1 MYSIRALGRASRE
14 CMGESALF
22 SCKDAVSAADCA
34 RMTSHRMK
42 NGPDTTKLYKA
53 AEMRLYDYLL
63 PSQKATGEG
72 LPTVVR
78 DAILDV
84 INYKLKT
91 YRYMMFVG
99 LLVAITDKSLHP
111 RCLQLQSG
119 CEGAYDPRS
128 LCKDIVSPFE
138 KKMLKGR
145 LGGSCDPYVSNPA
158 RHPMIEKTNKVK
170 SAADKV
176 VLGKL
181 YDALEFVRTADD
193 AMRKKMFCYAYGL
206 VLKRPPTESSLVEF
220 DVPEDSDVSAD
231 KFFDF
236 LEAHTQGVSA
246 VVTLAAYFRTCCIK
260 VKSAVVHPITESGAS
275 PKEVGDIDLTLKD
288 GCPVAVEVKD
298 KPYKD
303 VDVQHACEK
312 ALKAGVHHVI
322 FAFGPE
328 AEKKRPQDG
337 VLRNYWK
344 EKGVQLAFLSISS
357 ELCMA
362 ITLADETKRSAFAS
376 DIGKALVEMNA
387 PHDVV
392 ELFKRTFKKESA

>member
-1 MYSIRALGRASRE
+1 
-14 CMGESALF
+14 
-22 SCKDAVSAADCA
+22 
-34 RMTSHRMK
+34 MTSHRMK
-42 NGPDTTKLYKA
+42 YGPDTAKLYKA
-53 AEMRLYDYLL
+53 AELRLYDYLL
-63 PSQKATGEG
+63 PSHTATGDG

-78 DAILDV
+78 DSIFDV
-84 INYKLKT
+84 INGKRKT

-99 LLVAITDKSLHP
+99 LLVAVTDKSLHP

-128 LCKDIVSPFE
+128 LCKDVVSPFE

-145 LGGSCDPYVSNPA
+145 LGGSCDPFVNNPA
-158 RHPMIEKTNKVK
+158 RNPMIEKTNKVK
-170 SAADKV
+170 STADKI

-181 YDALEFVRTADD
+181 YDVLEFVQTADD
-193 AMRKKMFCYAYGL
+193 VLRKKMFCYAYGL
-206 VLKRPPTESSLVEF
+206 VLKRSPTESSLVEF
-220 DVPEDSDVSAD
+220 KVSGGSDVSSD

-246 VVTLAAYFRTCCIK
+246 VVTLVAYFRTCCGK
-260 VKSAVVHPITESGAS
+260 VKSAIVHPITESGAS

-298 KPYKD
+298 KLYRD

-344 EKGVQLAFLSISS
+344 EKGVELAFLSISS

-362 ITLADETKRSAFAS
+362 ITLADEAMRCAFAN
-376 DIGKALVEMNA
+376 DMGKALVEMNA

-392 ELFKRTFKKESA
+392 ELFKKTFGKESV

>member
-1 MYSIRALGRASRE
+1 
-14 CMGESALF
+14 
-22 SCKDAVSAADCA
+22 
-34 RMTSHRMK
+34 MK
-42 NGPDTTKLYKA
+42 KSPDTAKLYEA
-53 AEMRLYDYLL
+53 AELRLHDYLM
-63 PSQKATGEG
+63 PATTATDEG
-72 LPTVVR
+72 LPPVVR
-78 DAILDV
+78 DAISDV
-84 INYKLKT
+84 INGKRKT

-99 LLVAITDKSLHP
+99 LLVAVTDKSLHP
-111 RCLQLQSG
+111 RCLQLVAG

-128 LCKDIVSPFE
+128 LCKDVVSPFE

-145 LGGSCDPYVSNPA
+145 LGGSCDPYVNNPA

-181 YDALEFVRTADD
+181 CDVLDFARSADD
-193 AMRKKMFCYAYGL
+193 VMRRRMFCYAYGL
-206 VLKRPPTESSLVEF
+206 VLKRPPIESSLVEF
-220 DVPEDSDVSAD
+220 DAAADSSLSTD

-246 VVTLAAYFRTCCIK
+246 VVTLAAYFRTCCGK

-288 GCPVAVEVKD
+288 GRTVAVEVKD

-303 VDVQHACEK
+303 MDVQHACEK
-312 ALKAGVHHVI
+312 AMKAGVHHVI
-322 FAFGPE
+322 FAFGPD

-337 VLRNYWK
+337 VLRNYWQ

-362 ITLADETKRSAFAS
+362 VTLADEAKRCAFAN
-376 DIGKALVEMNA
+376 DMGKALVEMNA
-387 PHDVV
+387 PHDVI
-392 ELFKRTFKKESA
+392 ELFKKTFKKEAA

>member
-1 MYSIRALGRASRE
+1 
-14 CMGESALF
+14 MGGSALF
-22 SCKDAVSAADCA
+22 SCMDAVSAADCA
-34 RMTSHRMK
+34 RMTLHRMK
-42 NGPDTTKLYKA
+42 IGPDTTKLYKA
-53 AEMRLYDYLL
+53 AELRLYDYLL
-63 PSQKATGEG
+63 PSQDATGEG

-78 DAILDV
+78 DSIFDV
-84 INYKLKT
+84 INGKRKT

-99 LLVAITDKSLHP
+99 LLVAVTDKSLHP

-128 LCKDIVSPFE
+128 LCKDVVSPFE
-138 KKMLKGR
+138 KKRLKGR

-158 RHPMIEKTNKVK
+158 RNKMIEKTNKAK
-170 SAADKV
+170 SAADKMM
-176 VLGKL
+176 LAKL
-181 YDALEFVRTADD
+181 WDVLEFARTADD
-193 AMRKKMFCYAYGL
+193 ALRKKMFCYAYGL

-220 DVPEDSDVSAD
+220 GVSEGSDVSSD

-236 LEAHTQGVSA
+236 LESHTQGVSA
-246 VVTLAAYFRTCCIK
+246 VVTLAAYFRTCCGK
-260 VKSAVVHPITESGAS
+260 VKSAVVHPITESGSS

-288 GCPVAVEVKD
+288 GLPVAVEVKD

-312 ALKAGVHHVI
+312 ALKAGVHRVI

-344 EKGVQLAFLSISS
+344 EKGVELAFLSISS

-362 ITLADETKRSAFAS
+362 ITMSDEPRRCAFANE
-376 DIGKALVEMNA
+376 IGKALVEMNA
-387 PHDVV
+387 PHDVA
-392 ELFKRTFKKESA
+392 ELFGKTFRKETT

>member
-1 MYSIRALGRASRE
+1 
-14 CMGESALF
+14 MGESALF
-22 SCKDAVSAADCA
+22 SCRDAVSAADCA
-34 RMTSHRMK
+34 WMTSHRMK
-42 NGPDTTKLYKA
+42 NGPDTTKLYEA
-53 AEMRLYDYLL
+53 AELRLYDYLL
-63 PSQKATGEG
+63 PSQTATDDG

-78 DAILDV
+78 DAIFDV
-84 INYKLKT
+84 INGKRKT

-119 CEGAYDPRS
+119 CDGAYDPCS
-128 LCKDIVSPFE
+128 LCKDVVSPFE
-138 KKMLKGR
+138 KTMLKGR

-170 SAADKV
+170 SSSDKII
-176 VLGKL
+176 LGKL
-181 YDALEFVRTADD
+181 YDVLEFVRTAED

-206 VLKRPPTESSLVEF
+206 VLNRPPTESSLVDF
-220 DVPEDSDVSAD
+220 DVSVGSDVSAD

-246 VVTLAAYFRTCCIK
+246 VVTLAAYFRTCCGK

-275 PKEVGDIDLTLKD
+275 PKEVGDIDLMLKD

-303 VDVQHACEK
+303 VDVQHVCEK

-344 EKGVQLAFLSISS
+344 EKGVQLACLSISS

-362 ITLADETKRSAFAS
+362 ITLSDETKRCAFAN
-376 DIGKALVEMNA
+376 DMGKALVEMNA
-387 PHDVV
+387 PHDVIEV
-392 ELFKRTFKKESA
+392 FKKTFKKDAA

>member
-1 MYSIRALGRASRE
+1 
-14 CMGESALF
+14 MGESALF
-22 SCKDAVSAADCA
+22 SCRDAVSAADCA
-34 RMTSHRMK
+34 WMTSHRMNK
-42 NGPDTTKLYKA
+42 GPDTTKLYKA
-53 AEMRLYDYLL
+53 AELRLYDYLL
-63 PSQKATGEG
+63 PSQTATGDG
-72 LPTVVR
+72 LPTLVR
-78 DAILDV
+78 DVIFDV
-84 INYKLKT
+84 INCKRKT

-99 LLVAITDKSLHP
+99 LLVAVTDKSLHP

-128 LCKDIVSPFE
+128 LCKDVVSPFE

-158 RHPMIEKTNKVK
+158 RHPMIEKTNKTK
-170 SAADKV
+170 SASDKII
-176 VLGKL
+176 LGKL
-181 YDALEFVRTADD
+181 YDVLEFVRTAGD

-206 VLKRPPTESSLVEF
+206 VLKRPPIESSLVEF
-220 DVPEDSDVSAD
+220 DVSECSDVSAD

-246 VVTLAAYFRTCCIK
+246 VVTLAAYFRTCCGK

-275 PKEVGDIDLTLKD
+275 PKEVGDIDLMLKD

-303 VDVQHACEK
+303 VDVQHVCEK

-362 ITLADETKRSAFAS
+362 ITLSDEAKRCAFAN
-376 DIGKALVEMNA
+376 DMGKALVEMNA
-387 PHDVV
+387 PHDVIEV
-392 ELFKRTFKKESA
+392 FKKTFKKDAA